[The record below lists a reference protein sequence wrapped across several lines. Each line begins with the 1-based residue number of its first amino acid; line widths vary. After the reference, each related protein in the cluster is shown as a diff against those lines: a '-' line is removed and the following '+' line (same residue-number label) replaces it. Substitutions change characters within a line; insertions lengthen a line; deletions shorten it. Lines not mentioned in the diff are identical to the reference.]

1 MFSLGEYMRTLWR
14 FIAGFFKWTWR
25 LLNFVREMVLNL
37 FFIFLVLVGVGIWM
51 QVSNSDTK
59 ETAGRG
65 ALLLDIS
72 GVIVDKPD
80 SSQRFSRLSRQL
92 LGASSDRRQENS
104 LFDIVNTIRQAK
116 DDRNITGIVMDLK
129 NFAGGDQPSMQ
140 YIGKA
145 LKEFRDSG
153 KPVYAI
159 GENYSQGQYYLASFA
174 NKIWLSPQGVV
185 DLHGFATNGLYYKS
199 LLDKLKVST
208 HVFRVG
214 TYKSA
219 VEPFIRD
226 DMSPAAR
233 EADSRWIG
241 ELWQNY
247 LNTVA
252 ANRQIPA
259 QQVFPGAQG
268 LLDGLTKTGGDTA
281 KYALDNKLVDALAS
295 SAEIEKALTKEFG
308 WSKADKNYRAI
319 SYYDYALKT
328 PADTGDSIGVV
339 FANGAIM
346 DGEETQ
352 GNVGGD
358 TTAAQIRDARLD
370 PKVKAIVLR
379 VNSPGG
385 SVTASEVIRSELAA
399 ARAAGKPVVVSM
411 GGMAASG
418 GYWISTPANYIV
430 ANPSTLTGSIG
441 IFGVIT
447 TVENSLNSIG
457 VHTDGVSTSPLA
469 DVSITKALPPEAQ
482 QMMQLSIENGYKR
495 FITLVADARKSTPE
509 QIDKIAQG
517 HVWTGQDAKANGL
530 VDSLG
535 DFDDAVAKAAELAK
549 LKQWHLEY
557 YVDEPTFFD
566 KVMDNMSGSVRAML
580 PETFQAMLPAPL
592 ASVASTVKSE
602 SDKLAAFNDPQNRYA
617 FCLTCANVR

>member
-1 MFSLGEYMRTLWR
+1 MRTLWR

-25 LLNFVREMVLNL
+25 VLNFVREMVLNL

-51 QVSNSDTK
+51 QIGNGSNS
-59 ETAGRG
+59 EQTARG

-72 GVIVDKPD
+72 GVIVDKP
-80 SSQRFSRLSRQL
+80 STNHRLGALGRQL
-92 LGASSDRRQENS
+92 FGASSDRLQENS
-104 LFDIVNTIRQAK
+104 LFDIVNAIRQAK
-116 DDRNITGIVMDLK
+116 DDRNITGIVLDLK
-129 NFAGGDQPSMQ
+129 NFTGADQPSMR

-145 LKEFRDSG
+145 LREFRDSG
-153 KPVYAI
+153 KPVFAV

-174 NKIWLSPQGVV
+174 NKIWLSPQGQV
-185 DLHGFATNGLYYKS
+185 DLHGFATNGLYYKT

-247 LNTVA
+247 LHTVS
-252 ANRQIPA
+252 ANRQISP
-259 QQVFPGAQG
+259 QQLFPGAQAII
-268 LLDGLTKTGGDTA
+268 DGLTSVGGDTA
-281 KYALDNKLVDALAS
+281 KYALDHKLVDALAS
-295 SAEIEKALTKEFG
+295 SADVEKALTKQFG
-308 WSKADKNYRAI
+308 WSKTENNYRAS
-319 SYYDYALKT
+319 SYYDYSLKT
-328 PADTGDSIGVV
+328 PADTGGTIAVI

-346 DGEETQ
+346 DGEETP

-358 TTAAQIRDARLD
+358 TTASQIRDARLD

-385 SVTASEVIRSELAA
+385 SVNASEVIRAELAA

-430 ANPSTLTGSIG
+430 ASPSTLTGSIG
-441 IFGVIT
+441 IFGVIN
-447 TVENSLNSIG
+447 TVENSLSSIG
-457 VHTDGVSTSPLA
+457 VHSDGVSTSPLA
-469 DVSITKALPPEAQ
+469 DISMTKALSPEVQ
-482 QMMQLSIENGYKR
+482 QMMQLSIEYGYKR
-495 FITLVADARKSTPE
+495 FITLVADARKRTPE

-517 HVWTGQDAKANGL
+517 HVWTGEDAKANGL

-549 LKQWHLEY
+549 LKQWHLDY
-557 YVDEPTFFD
+557 YQDEPTVLD
-566 KVMDNMSGSVRAML
+566 MVMDSMTGSVRAML
-580 PETFQAMLPAPL
+580 PETIQAMLPAPL
-592 ASVASTVKSE
+592 VSAANTVKAE
-602 SDKLAAFNDPQNRYA
+602 GDKLAAFNDPQNRYA

>member
-1 MFSLGEYMRTLWR
+1 MRTLWQ

-25 LLNFVREMVLNL
+25 LLNFVRELVLNL

-51 QVSNSDTK
+51 QLSDGNTSQQ
-59 ETAGRG
+59 TARG

-72 GVIVDKPD
+72 GVIVDKP
-80 SSQRFSRLSRQL
+80 SSTNRLGVIGRQL
-92 LGASSDRRQENS
+92 FGASSDRLQENS

-129 NFAGGDQPSMQ
+129 NFAGADQPSMQ

-145 LKEFRDSG
+145 LREFRDSG
-153 KPVYAI
+153 KPVFAV
-159 GENYSQGQYYLASFA
+159 GDSYSQGQYYLASFA
-174 NKIWLSPQGVV
+174 NKIWLSPQGTV

-259 QQVFPGAQG
+259 QQVFPGAQAM
-268 LLDGLTKTGGDTA
+268 LDGLSKVDGDTA

-295 SAEIEKALTKEFG
+295 NAEVEKALTKQFG
-308 WSKADKNYRAI
+308 WSKAENNYRAI
-319 SYYDYALKT
+319 SYYDYSLKT
-328 PADTGDSIGVV
+328 PADTGDGIGVV

-346 DGEETQ
+346 DGEETP

-358 TTAAQIRDARLD
+358 TTASQIRDARLD

-385 SVTASEVIRSELAA
+385 SVSASEVIRAELAA
-399 ARAAGKPVVVSM
+399 AKAAGKPVVVSM

-418 GYWISTPANYIV
+418 GYWISTPASYIV

-441 IFGVIT
+441 IFGVIN
-447 TVENSLNSIG
+447 TVENSLDSIG
-457 VHTDGVSTSPLA
+457 VHTDGVATSPLA
-469 DVSITKALPPEAQ
+469 DVSVTKSLPPEVQ

-495 FITLVADARKSTPE
+495 FITLVADARKSTPA

-535 DFDDAVAKAAELAK
+535 DFDDAIAKAAELAK

-557 YVDEPTFFD
+557 YQDEPTFFD
-566 KVMDNMSGSVRAML
+566 RIMDSMSGSVRAML
-580 PETFQAMLPAPL
+580 PEAIQAMLPAPL
-592 ASVASTVKSE
+592 ATAASAVKAE

>member
-1 MFSLGEYMRTLWR
+1 MRTLWR

-25 LLNFVREMVLNL
+25 LLNFVREFVLNL

-51 QVSNSDTK
+51 QVSSNNTS
-59 ETAGRG
+59 EHAERG

-72 GVIVDKPD
+72 GVIVDKP
-80 SSQRFSRLSRQL
+80 SSTSRLSVIGRQL
-92 LGASSDRRQENS
+92 FGASSDRLQENS

-129 NFAGGDQPSMQ
+129 NFAGADQPSMQ

-145 LKEFRDSG
+145 LREFRDSG
-153 KPVYAI
+153 KPVFAV
-159 GENYSQGQYYLASFA
+159 GDNFSQGQYYLASFA
-174 NKIWLSPQGVV
+174 NKIYLSPQGSV

-247 LNTVA
+247 LDTVA

-259 QQVFPGAQG
+259 QQVFPGAQAM
-268 LLDGLTKTGGDTA
+268 LDGLTKVDGDTA

-295 SAEIEKALTKEFG
+295 SAEVEKMLTKQFG
-308 WSKADKNYRAI
+308 WSKADKNYRAV
-319 SYYDYALKT
+319 SYYDYSLKT
-328 PADTGDSIGVV
+328 PADTGDSIGVI

-346 DGEETQ
+346 DGEETP

-358 TTAAQIRDARLD
+358 TTAAQIREARLD

-385 SVTASEVIRSELAA
+385 SVSASEVIRAELAA
-399 ARAAGKPVVVSM
+399 AKAAGKPVVVSM

-418 GYWISTPANYIV
+418 GYWISTPASYIV

-441 IFGVIT
+441 IFGVIN
-447 TVENSLNSIG
+447 TVENSLDSIG
-457 VHTDGVSTSPLA
+457 VHTDGVATSPLA
-469 DVSITKALPPEAQ
+469 DISITKALPSEVQ

-495 FITLVADARKSTPE
+495 FITLVADARKTTPE

-549 LKQWHLEY
+549 LKQWHIEY
-557 YVDEPTFFD
+557 YQDEPTFVD
-566 KVMDNMSGSVRAML
+566 MVMDSMSGSVRAML
-580 PETFQAMLPAPL
+580 PEAIQAMLPPPL
-592 ASVASTVKSE
+592 ASAASAVKAE

>member
-1 MFSLGEYMRTLWR
+1 MRTLWR

-25 LLNFVREMVLNL
+25 VLNFVREMVLNL

-51 QVSNSDTK
+51 QIGNGSNS
-59 ETAGRG
+59 EQTARG

-72 GVIVDKPD
+72 GVIVDKP
-80 SSQRFSRLSRQL
+80 STNHRLGALGRQL
-92 LGASSDRRQENS
+92 FGASSDRLQENS
-104 LFDIVNTIRQAK
+104 LFDIVNAIRQAK
-116 DDRNITGIVMDLK
+116 DDRNITGIVLDLK
-129 NFAGGDQPSMQ
+129 NFTGADQPSMR

-145 LKEFRDSG
+145 LREFRDSG
-153 KPVYAI
+153 KPIFAV

-174 NKIWLSPQGVV
+174 NKIWLSPQGQV
-185 DLHGFATNGLYYKS
+185 DLHGFATNGLYYKT

-233 EADSRWIG
+233 EADNRWIG

-247 LNTVA
+247 LHTVS
-252 ANRQIPA
+252 ANRQISP
-259 QQVFPGAQG
+259 QQLFPGAQAII
-268 LLDGLTKTGGDTA
+268 DGLTSVGGDTA
-281 KYALDNKLVDALAS
+281 KYALDHKLVDALAS
-295 SAEIEKALTKEFG
+295 SADVEKALTKQFG
-308 WSKADKNYRAI
+308 WSKTENNYRAI
-319 SYYDYALKT
+319 SYYDYSLKT
-328 PADTGDSIGVV
+328 PADTGGTIAVI

-346 DGEETQ
+346 DGEETP

-358 TTAAQIRDARLD
+358 TTASQIRDARLD

-385 SVTASEVIRSELAA
+385 SVNASEVIRAELAA
-399 ARAAGKPVVVSM
+399 AKAAGKPVVVSM

-430 ANPSTLTGSIG
+430 ASPSTLTGSIG
-441 IFGVIT
+441 IFGVIN
-447 TVENSLNSIG
+447 TVENSLSSIG
-457 VHTDGVSTSPLA
+457 VHSDGVSTSPLA
-469 DVSITKALPPEAQ
+469 DISMTKALSPEVQ
-482 QMMQLSIENGYKR
+482 QMMQLSIEYGYKR
-495 FITLVADARKSTPE
+495 FITLVADARKRTPE

-517 HVWTGQDAKANGL
+517 HVWTGEDAKANGL
-530 VDSLG
+530 VDSRG

-557 YVDEPTFFD
+557 YQD
-566 KVMDNMSGSVRAML
+566 
-580 PETFQAMLPAPL
+580 
-592 ASVASTVKSE
+592 
-602 SDKLAAFNDPQNRYA
+602 
-617 FCLTCANVR
+617 

>member
-1 MFSLGEYMRTLWR
+1 MRTLWR

-25 LLNFVREMVLNL
+25 VLNFVREMVLNL

-51 QVSNSDTK
+51 QIGNGSNS
-59 ETAGRG
+59 EQTARG

-72 GVIVDKPD
+72 GVIVDKP
-80 SSQRFSRLSRQL
+80 STNHRLGALGRQL
-92 LGASSDRRQENS
+92 FGASSDRLQENS
-104 LFDIVNTIRQAK
+104 LFDIVNAIRQAK
-116 DDRNITGIVMDLK
+116 DDRNITGIVLDLK
-129 NFAGGDQPSMQ
+129 NFTGADQPSMR

-145 LKEFRDSG
+145 LREFRDSG
-153 KPVYAI
+153 KPVFAV

-174 NKIWLSPQGVV
+174 NKIWLSPQGQV
-185 DLHGFATNGLYYKS
+185 DLHGFATNGLYYKT

-247 LNTVA
+247 LHTVS
-252 ANRQIPA
+252 ANRQISP
-259 QQVFPGAQG
+259 QQLFPGAQAII
-268 LLDGLTKTGGDTA
+268 DGLTSVGGDTA
-281 KYALDNKLVDALAS
+281 KYALDHKLVDALAS
-295 SAEIEKALTKEFG
+295 SADVEKALTKQFG
-308 WSKADKNYRAI
+308 WSKTENNYRAI
-319 SYYDYALKT
+319 SYYDYSLKK
-328 PADTGDSIGVV
+328 PADNGGTIAVI

-346 DGEETQ
+346 DGEETP

-358 TTAAQIRDARLD
+358 TTASQIRDARLD

-385 SVTASEVIRSELAA
+385 SVNASEVIRAELAA
-399 ARAAGKPVVVSM
+399 AKAAGKPVVVSM

-430 ANPSTLTGSIG
+430 ASPSTLTGSIG
-441 IFGVIT
+441 IFGVIN
-447 TVENSLNSIG
+447 TVENSLSSIG
-457 VHTDGVSTSPLA
+457 VHSDGVSTSPLA
-469 DVSITKALPPEAQ
+469 EISMTKALSPEVQ
-482 QMMQLSIENGYKR
+482 QMMQLSIEYGYKR
-495 FITLVADARKSTPE
+495 FITLVAEARKRTPE

-517 HVWTGQDAKANGL
+517 HVWTGEDAKANGL

-549 LKQWHLEY
+549 LKQWHLDY
-557 YVDEPTFFD
+557 YQDEPTVLD
-566 KVMDNMSGSVRAML
+566 MVMDSMTGSVRAML
-580 PETFQAMLPAPL
+580 PEAIQAILPAPL
-592 ASVASTVKSE
+592 VSAANTVKAE
-602 SDKLAAFNDPQNRYA
+602 GDKLAAFNDPQNRYA